1 MLVSNGEHSNNNKRK
16 VNRINCKAL
25 QSKDEVRIM
34 KKVGKWSV
42 MMIAI
47 VLMLSTVLA
56 ACGSS
61 SNTPAENKPA
71 ESNTSN
77 SGLQQSGNTDG
88 APEIDRN
95 KVIKVSL
102 TSQAKYPP
110 NSLPNEYQ
118 KDIEDKFKMDLTYE
132 VIPTSGFEKYNV
144 MFASGDYPDFIPN
157 VNGPS
162 SVAKWASAGYLLP
175 VGDYIDQLP
184 TYRSLFSDEDWEVLL
199 DFASVDGKLYML
211 PSVAANDPMTWIYRK
226 DAWDKAGITEFP
238 KTTDELYE
246 ALKTLK
252 AAYPDSVG
260 IGVREGINGL
270 INGFQQA
277 FRNPYNATTKGFWL
291 DPDNGDQLT
300 WNFASE
306 KHREMLAFIAKL
318 YKEKLVEQEFATI
331 TKEQWVAKRLTGKV
345 LIDFQWSSHTVDP
358 EYELKDIPGGVFDYA
373 RSLPSAYADKPAL
386 EFMPLNFSLFG
397 PILSNKLANDPEKLQ
412 RIFDYIEWG
421 STPEGQLFHQMGKE
435 GVTYEVV
442 NNEIKYL
449 EGMDRKSVAEQFG
462 YDWWLKQSDDF
473 LKSDVKHLKKQ
484 EAMSELS
491 EMFNMVPLS
500 APLTEEEQQTINTT
514 TSAMRDVADQFSTK
528 AIMGII
534 NINDDS
540 QWEKYLSDLDKVG
553 MQDAYAIYAKY
564 LK

>member
-1 MLVSNGEHSNNNKRK
+1 
-16 VNRINCKAL
+16 
-25 QSKDEVRIM
+25 
-34 KKVGKWSV
+34 
-42 MMIAI
+42 MMIAL
-47 VLMLSTVLA
+47 VLLLSTVLA
-56 ACGSS
+56 ACSS
-61 SNTPAENKPA
+61 ENKTTGNNGSA
-71 ESNTSN
+71 SNGQSN
-77 SGLQQSGNTDG
+77 SGSQQAGNDSNTAQNDK
-88 APEIDRN
+88 D

-118 KDIEDKFKMDLTYE
+118 KDIEEKFNMDLDYE

-157 VNGPS
+157 INGPS

-211 PSVAANDPMTWIYRK
+211 PSVAANDPLSWIYRK

-238 KTTDELYE
+238 KTMDELYE

-252 AAYPDSVG
+252 EAYPDSVG
-260 IGVREGINGL
+260 IGVRGGINDL
-270 INGFQQA
+270 LNGFQQA
-277 FRNPYNATTKGFWL
+277 FRNPYNSTTKGFWL

-306 KHREMLAFIAKL
+306 KHHEMLKFIAKL

-331 TKEQWVAKRLTGKV
+331 TQEQWVAKRLTGKV

-373 RSLPSAYADKPAL
+373 RYLPSAYADKPAL

-397 PILSNKLANDPEKLQ
+397 PIFSNKLANDPEKLQ

-421 STPEGQLFHQMGKE
+421 ATPEGQLFHQLGKE
-435 GVTYEVV
+435 ELTYEIT
-442 NNEIKYL
+442 NDEIKYK
-449 EGMDRKSVAEQFG
+449 EGLDRKSVAEQYG
-462 YDWWLKQSDDF
+462 YDWWIKQSDDF

-484 EAMSELS
+484 EAMGELS

-500 APLTEEEQQTINTT
+500 APLTEEEQQIINTT

-534 NINDDS
+534 DIDDNS
-540 QWEKYLSDLDKVG
+540 QWEKYLSDLDRVG
-553 MQDAYAIYAKY
+553 MQEAYAIYAKY